1 LPLTAE
7 VCQDGKASSRWEQ
20 ESMSSHRKE
29 LVMEVPRRRAFVNIT
44 AEVEAALA
52 ESGI

>member
-1 LPLTAE
+1 M
-7 VCQDGKASSRWEQ
+7 R
-20 ESMSSHRKE
+20 SHRKE

-52 ESGI
+52 ESGIEEGLALVTPMHIAALISRAA